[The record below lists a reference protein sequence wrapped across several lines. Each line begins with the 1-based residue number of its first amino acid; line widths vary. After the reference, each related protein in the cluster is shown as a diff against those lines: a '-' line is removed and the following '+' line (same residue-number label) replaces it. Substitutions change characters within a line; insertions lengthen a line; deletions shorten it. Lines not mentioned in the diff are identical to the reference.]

1 MHNFRIVAV
10 TLALLLQGASAACA
24 SEDLTGAQ
32 LAKARNCLACHQ
44 TKGNLIGPGFLE
56 IAQKYA
62 DNPTAAETLAIKVRK
77 GGQGSWGPVPM
88 PANMQVSEAEA
99 HQLVKWILA
108 R

>member
-1 MHNFRIVAV
+1 MPTFRIFGV
-10 TLALLLQGASAACA
+10 TLALLLQSASAASA

-44 TKGNLIGPGFLE
+44 TKGNLIGPGFWN

-62 DNPTAAETLAIKVRK
+62 DNPTAAETLTIKVLR

-88 PANMQVSEAEA
+88 PANLQVSEAEA
-99 HQLVKWILA
+99 RQLVKWILV